1 MANTKVVEYIPPTE
15 KLLSLEGLSQEK
27 VNYLYSLLMLTD
39 AEKTLF
45 DDTDA
50 ELFEALSDAATGQY
64 HFEFDSERSKLT
76 PVGFTL
82 YED

>member
-1 MANTKVVEYIPPTE
+1 MANTKVVAYIPLTE
-15 KLLSLEGLSQEK
+15 RLLSLEGLSQEK

-39 AEKTLF
+39 AAKTLF

-50 ELFEALSDAATGQY
+50 ELFEALSDAATGKY

-76 PVGFTL
+76 PVWFTL